1 VTESKDKES
10 TTMPRLN
17 AVDPARA
24 TGQAKDLLAAVKAQ
38 LGLTPN
44 MMRTMATSPAVLE
57 GYLSLG
63 TALAGGSLP
72 ARLREQ
78 IALAVAEAN
87 GCDYC
92 LSAHTALGRLAGL
105 KDDEIARSREGASI
119 DPKSEAVLRFAVA
132 VVAGKGNVSDEEFAQ
147 VRGAGFSDG
156 EIAEILAHV
165 AINTFTNYFNKAA
178 GTAID
183 FPRVEAAR
191 KSA

>member
-1 VTESKDKES
+1 VTESRDKKS

-24 TGQAKDLLAAVKAQ
+24 TAKDLLAAVKAQ

-57 GYLSLG
+57 GYLSFG

-78 IALAVAEAN
+78 IALSVAEAN

-105 KDDEIARSREGASI
+105 KDDEIARSREGAST
-119 DPKSEAVLRFAVA
+119 DPETDAVLRFAVGLRIIGSGA
-132 VVAGKGNVSDEEFAQ
+132 RSGAAPTPDEWRPA
-147 VRGAGFSDG
+147 
-156 EIAEILAHV
+156 
-165 AINTFTNYFNKAA
+165 
-178 GTAID
+178 
-183 FPRVEAAR
+183 
-191 KSA
+191 